1 MLVGDD
7 YEDFDESG
15 IVIVTKNFFLIATK
29 FLRGLTSVSL
39 V

>member
-15 IVIVTKNFFLIATK
+15 IVIVTKNFFFNCNKILK
-29 FLRGLTSVSL
+29 RLNFVRL